1 MTLIIDR
8 EKIANTARLLNNA
21 NNIVIVSHAN
31 ADGDAVGSTL
41 GMFHLLNKNLE
52 PSANRTIAMIL
63 PNGCPKSFRFLPQA
77 NDILSADTQMDLCM
91 ERFAAADLVIGVD
104 FNNDYRIGCLSQSLV
119 DSKAHKILIDHHLY
133 PQESLFDVTISYPDM
148 SSASELVYWVA
159 FNIWGN
165 DALCY
170 EAARSLYTG
179 TMTDTGSYSFS
190 CESDTLYEALA
201 AFIQFPI
208 NAAEVHNLVF
218 NTWSVD
224 RMRFLGFC
232 ISSRCR
238 IFADEGFAY
247 FYTTQD
253 DADQYGVTSADAEG
267 IVNYGLMMEDIEV
280 AAYVKQMDG
289 KIRIS
294 LRSKKDFDVQ
304 KFASQYFD
312 GGGHIKASGATSHYN
327 FEETVNLLESNLRKE
342 LAEHRRNNTK

>member
-1 MTLIIDR
+1 MALIIDR
-8 EKIANTARLLNNA
+8 EKIAKMAQLLNGA

-41 GMFHLLNKNLE
+41 GLFHLLNKNLS
-52 PSANRTIAMIL
+52 PSNHRTITMML
-63 PNGCPKSFRFLPQA
+63 PNGCPKSFLFLPQA
-77 NDILSADTQMDLCM
+77 DAILSADAQMDLCV

-104 FNNDYRIGCLSQSLV
+104 FNNDYRIGNLAQSLV
-119 DSKAHKILIDHHLY
+119 ESKAHKILIDHHLF

-148 SSASELVYWVA
+148 SSASELVYWTA
-159 FNIWGN
+159 FNIWGAE
-165 DALCY
+165 ALSY

-190 CESDTLYEALA
+190 CESSTLYEALA

-208 NAAEVHNLVF
+208 NAAEIHNLVF
-218 NTWSVD
+218 NTWSVE

-232 ISSRCR
+232 INSRFR

-247 FYTTQD
+247 FYTTQA
-253 DADQYGVTSADAEG
+253 DADQYGVTSADTES
-267 IVNYGLMMEDIEV
+267 IVNYGLMMEQIEV

-289 KIRIS
+289 KVRIS

-312 GGGHIKASGATSHYN
+312 GGGHIKASGATSRYG
-327 FEETVNLLESNLRKE
+327 FEETVALLESSLRKE
-342 LAEHRRNNTK
+342 LAAHRLNSNK